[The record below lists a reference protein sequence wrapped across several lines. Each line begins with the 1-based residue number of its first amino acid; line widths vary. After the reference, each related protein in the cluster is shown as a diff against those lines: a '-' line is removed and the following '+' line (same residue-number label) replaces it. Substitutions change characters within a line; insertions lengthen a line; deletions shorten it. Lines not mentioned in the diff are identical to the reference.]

1 MSDSDPPKLYS
12 HKPKKA
18 QLKQF
23 RGQPPLMGTQTA
35 PPPPPP
41 PPPPQPKEPFIR
53 RYKFLWPMLLAVN
66 LGLGIKPCPEDIRHV
81 PEKCKK
87 VYVEWR
93 RHGIGSPVV
102 RGSSIFRNHTI
113 KPIRSRLESS
123 CSDLTIGN
131 QNPRRLRG
139 RDGYAIIYL
148 FTRTNTKKTDTEE
161 EEKEATPISV
171 KDTTKAPVAETSV
184 SLPPTANPVIK
195 REPIPENQQRELF
208 KWILEEKRKIK
219 PKNAEEKRKIDEEKA
234 LLKNLLQSKSIP
246 SI

>member
-66 LGLGIKPCPEDIRHV
+66 LGLGV
-81 PEKCKK
+81 
-87 VYVEWR
+87 
-93 RHGIGSPVV
+93 
-102 RGSSIFRNHTI
+102 
-113 KPIRSRLESS
+113 
-123 CSDLTIGN
+123 
-131 QNPRRLRG
+131 
-139 RDGYAIIYL
+139 YL